1 MVIAT
6 FLTWYIGP
14 TLRRL
19 LMAEVTLR
27 QQSVVSTGSAIS
39 VERLSKRFNGAVA
52 DLWALHEVNCTVQVG
67 EFVVLVGESGCG
79 KTTLLRL
86 IAGLDTPTT
95 GRVLLGNQVVQGPTR
110 EIGFV
115 FQRPVLLAWRTV
127 LDNVLLPVELTRQSR
142 LEARHRAF
150 ELLTL
155 LSLRDF
161 AGHRPHQLSGGMQ
174 QRVALARALLLQPSV
189 LLMDEP
195 FGALD
200 AITREQL
207 NLELLKMWQHGE
219 QTVMFITHDITEA
232 VFLADRVLLMSRRPG
247 TIAHAFP
254 VPLPR
259 PRTLEMRFERR
270 FTDLCHTI
278 HQAMGLLQQG
288 ALYAD

>member
-1 MVIAT
+1 M
-6 FLTWYIGP
+6 P
-14 TLRRL
+14 
-19 LMAEVTLR
+19 LMAEVTMR
-27 QQSVVSTGSAIS
+27 QQSIVSTRSAIS
-39 VERLSKRFNGAVA
+39 VERLSKCFHGPAA
-52 DLWALHEVNCTVQVG
+52 DLWALNEVNCTVQAG
-67 EFVVLVGESGCG
+67 EFVALVGESGCG

-95 GRVLLGNQVVQGPTR
+95 GRVLLGNQVVQGPRR
-110 EIGFV
+110 EVGFV

-127 LDNVLLPVELTRQSR
+127 LDNVLLPVELTRQAR
-142 LEARHRAF
+142 PEARQRAF

-174 QRVALARALLLQPSV
+174 QRVALARALLLHPSV

-219 QTVMFITHDITEA
+219 QTVVFITHDITEA

-259 PRTLEMRFERR
+259 PRTLEMRFERC
-270 FTDLCHTI
+270 FTDLCHDV

-288 ALYAD
+288 VSQAVPFPLSPRRGQ

>member
-1 MVIAT
+1 
-6 FLTWYIGP
+6 
-14 TLRRL
+14 
-19 LMAEVTLR
+19 MADVTMR
-27 QQSVVSTGSAIS
+27 QQPAVSTRSAIG
-39 VERLSKRFNGAVA
+39 VERLSKHFHGATA
-52 DLWALHEVNCTVQVG
+52 DLWALHEVNCTVQAG
-67 EFVVLVGESGCG
+67 EFVALVGESGCG

-95 GRVLLGNQVVQGPTR
+95 GRVLLGNQVVQGPRR

-115 FQRPVLLAWRTV
+115 FQHPVLLAWRTV

-142 LEARHRAF
+142 PEARQRAF

-174 QRVALARALLLQPSV
+174 QRVALARALLLHPSV

-207 NLELLKMWQHGE
+207 NLELLKMWHHDE
-219 QTVMFITHDITEA
+219 QTVVFITHDITEA
-232 VFLADRVLLMSRRPG
+232 VFLADCVLLMSRRPG
-247 TIAHAFP
+247 TIAHTFP

-270 FTDLCHTI
+270 FTDLCHAI
-278 HQAMGLLQQG
+278 HQAMGLLQQRV
-288 ALYAD
+288 LYAD

>member
-1 MVIAT
+1 M
-6 FLTWYIGP
+6 P
-14 TLRRL
+14 
-19 LMAEVTLR
+19 LMADLTVH
-27 QQSVVSTGSAIS
+27 QQSAVLTSSAIS

-52 DLWALHEVNCTVQVG
+52 ALWALHEVNCTVQAG
-67 EFVVLVGESGCG
+67 EFVALVGESGCG

-95 GRVLLGNQVVQGPTR
+95 GRVLLGNQIVQGPRR
-110 EIGFV
+110 EVGFV

-127 LDNVLLPVELTRQSR
+127 LDNVLLPVELTWQSR
-142 LEARHRAF
+142 PEARQRAF

-174 QRVALARALLLQPSV
+174 QRVALARTLLLQPSV

-207 NLELLKMWQHGE
+207 NLELLKMWQNGE
-219 QTVMFITHDITEA
+219 QTVVFITHDITEA

-270 FTDLCHTI
+270 FTELCHDI

-288 ALYAD
+288 VS

>member
-1 MVIAT
+1 M
-6 FLTWYIGP
+6 
-14 TLRRL
+14 L
-19 LMAEVTLR
+19 LMADVTVH
-27 QQSVVSTGSAIS
+27 QQPAVSTRSAIR
-39 VERLSKRFNGAVA
+39 VERLSKRFHGAVA
-52 DLWALHEVNCTVQVG
+52 DLWALHEVNCTIQTG

-95 GRVLLGNQVVQGPTR
+95 GRVLLGSQVVQGPRR
-110 EIGFV
+110 EVGFV

-127 LDNVLLPVELTRQSR
+127 LDNVLLPVELTRQSHSETR
-142 LEARHRAF
+142 QRAF

-161 AGHRPHQLSGGMQ
+161 AGHRPYQLSGGMQ
-174 QRVALARALLLQPSV
+174 QRVALARALLLRPSV

-207 NLELLKMWQHGE
+207 NLELLNMWQHGK
-219 QTVMFITHDITEA
+219 QTVVFITHDITEA

-247 TIAHAFP
+247 TIAHTFP

-270 FTDLCHTI
+270 FTDLCHAI
-278 HQAMGLLQQG
+278 HQAMGLLRQG
-288 ALYAD
+288 AVYAV

>member
-1 MVIAT
+1 M
-6 FLTWYIGP
+6 P
-14 TLRRL
+14 
-19 LMAEVTLR
+19 LMADLTVH
-27 QQSVVSTGSAIS
+27 QQSAVLTSSAIS

-52 DLWALHEVNCTVQVG
+52 ALWALHEVNCTVQAG
-67 EFVVLVGESGCG
+67 EFVALVGESGCG

-95 GRVLLGNQVVQGPTR
+95 GRVLLGNQIVQGPRR
-110 EIGFV
+110 EVGFV
-115 FQRPVLLAWRTV
+115 FQRPVLLGWRTV

-142 LEARHRAF
+142 TEVRQRAF

-219 QTVMFITHDITEA
+219 QTVVFITHDITEA
-232 VFLADRVLLMSRRPG
+232 VFLADRVLLLSRRPG

-270 FTDLCHTI
+270 FTELCHDI

>member
-1 MVIAT
+1 M
-6 FLTWYIGP
+6 P
-14 TLRRL
+14 
-19 LMAEVTLR
+19 LMADVTVH
-27 QQSVVSTGSAIS
+27 QQPAVSTSSAIR
-39 VERLSKRFNGAVA
+39 VERLGKRFHGAVV
-52 DLWALHEVNCTVQVG
+52 DLWALHEVNCTVQAG
-67 EFVVLVGESGCG
+67 EFVALVGESGCG

-95 GRVLLGNQVVQGPTR
+95 GRVLLGNQVVQSPRR
-110 EIGFV
+110 EVGFV

-127 LDNVLLPVELTRQSR
+127 LDNVLLPVELSR
-142 LEARHRAF
+142 LSRSEIRQRAF
-150 ELLTL
+150 ELLSL

-161 AGHRPHQLSGGMQ
+161 AGHRPYQLSGGMQ
-174 QRVALARALLLQPSV
+174 QRVALARTLLLRPSV

-207 NLELLKMWQHGE
+207 NLELLKMWQFGE
-219 QTVMFITHDITEA
+219 QTVVFITHDITEA

-254 VPLPR
+254 VLLPR

-270 FTDLCHTI
+270 FTDLCHAI
-278 HQAMGLLQQG
+278 HQTMGLLQQG
-288 ALYAD
+288 ALYAV

>member
-1 MVIAT
+1 M
-6 FLTWYIGP
+6 P
-14 TLRRL
+14 
-19 LMAEVTLR
+19 LMTDVTMR
-27 QQSVVSTGSAIS
+27 QQPAVSTRSAIG
-39 VERLSKRFNGAVA
+39 VERLSKHFHGATA
-52 DLWALHEVNCTVQVG
+52 DLWALHEVNCTVQAG
-67 EFVVLVGESGCG
+67 EFVALVGESGCG

-95 GRVLLGNQVVQGPTR
+95 GRVLLGNQVVQGPRR

-115 FQRPVLLAWRTV
+115 FQHPVLLAWRTV

-142 LEARHRAF
+142 PEARQRAF

-174 QRVALARALLLQPSV
+174 QRVALARALLLHPSV

-207 NLELLKMWQHGE
+207 NLELLKMWHHDE
-219 QTVMFITHDITEA
+219 QTVVFITHDITEA

-247 TIAHAFP
+247 TIAHTFP

-270 FTDLCHTI
+270 FTDLCQAI

>member
-1 MVIAT
+1 M
-6 FLTWYIGP
+6 P
-14 TLRRL
+14 
-19 LMAEVTLR
+19 LMADLTVH
-27 QQSVVSTGSAIS
+27 QQSAVLTSSAIS

-52 DLWALHEVNCTVQVG
+52 ALWALHEVNCTVQAG
-67 EFVVLVGESGCG
+67 EFVALVGESGCG

-95 GRVLLGNQVVQGPTR
+95 GRVLLGNQIVQGPRR
-110 EIGFV
+110 EVGFV
-115 FQRPVLLAWRTV
+115 FQRPVLLGWRTV

-142 LEARHRAF
+142 TEVRQRAF

-219 QTVMFITHDITEA
+219 QTVVFITHDITEA

-270 FTDLCHTI
+270 FTELCHDI

>member
-1 MVIAT
+1 M
-6 FLTWYIGP
+6 P
-14 TLRRL
+14 
-19 LMAEVTLR
+19 LMAEVTRR

-39 VERLSKRFNGAVA
+39 VERLSKRFKGTVA
-52 DLWALHEVNCTVQVG
+52 NLWALHEVNCTIQAG
-67 EFVVLVGESGCG
+67 EFVALVGESGCG

-86 IAGLDTPTT
+86 IAGLDIPTT
-95 GRVLLGNQVVQGPTR
+95 GRVLLGRQVVQGPTR
-110 EIGFV
+110 EVGFV

-127 LDNVLLPVELTRQSR
+127 LDNVLLPVELAQQARP
-142 LEARHRAF
+142 EARQRAF

-207 NLELLKMWQHGE
+207 NLELLKMWHQCE
-219 QTVMFITHDITEA
+219 QTVVFITHDISEA

-247 TIAHAFP
+247 TIVHVFP

-259 PRTLEMRFERR
+259 PRTLEMRFERC
-270 FTDLCHTI
+270 FTDLCRDI

>member
-1 MVIAT
+1 
-6 FLTWYIGP
+6 
-14 TLRRL
+14 
-19 LMAEVTLR
+19 MAEVTMR
-27 QQSVVSTGSAIS
+27 QQSVVVTGSAIS
-39 VERLSKRFNGAVA
+39 VERLSKRFDGSAA
-52 DLWALHEVNCTVQVG
+52 GMWALHEVTFMVQAG
-67 EFVVLVGESGCG
+67 EFVALVGESGCG

-110 EIGFV
+110 EVGFV
-115 FQRPVLLAWRTV
+115 FQRAVLLAWRTV
-127 LDNVLLPVELTRQSR
+127 LDNILLPVELTQQSS
-142 LEARHRAF
+142 LEARQRAF

-174 QRVALARALLLQPSV
+174 QRVALARALLLHPSV

-207 NLELLKMWQHGE
+207 NLELLNMWHHGE
-219 QTVMFITHDITEA
+219 QTVVFITHDITEA
-232 VFLADRVLLMSRRPG
+232 VFLADRVLLMSQRPG
-247 TIAHAFP
+247 TIVQAFP

-259 PRTLEMRFERR
+259 PRTLEMRFERS
-270 FTDLCHTI
+270 FTDLCHDI
-278 HQAMGLLQQG
+278 HQAMGLLRQRASQA
-288 ALYAD
+288 ALSPLSPDED

>member
-1 MVIAT
+1 
-6 FLTWYIGP
+6 
-14 TLRRL
+14 
-19 LMAEVTLR
+19 MADVTVR
-27 QQSVVSTGSAIS
+27 QQPAVSTSSAIS
-39 VERLSKRFNGAVA
+39 VERLSKRFDGPATSM
-52 DLWALHEVNCTVQVG
+52 WALHELNCTVQAG
-67 EFVVLVGESGCG
+67 EFVALVGESGCG

-86 IAGLDTPTT
+86 IAGLDIPTT

-110 EIGFV
+110 QVGFV

-127 LDNVLLPVELTRQSR
+127 LDNILLPVELARQSR
-142 LEARHRAF
+142 SEARQRAF

-174 QRVALARALLLQPSV
+174 QRVALARALMLHPLV

-207 NLELLKMWQHGE
+207 NLELLTMWHQGE
-219 QTVMFITHDITEA
+219 HTVVFVTHDITEA

-247 TIAHAFP
+247 TIAHVFP

-270 FTDLCHTI
+270 FTDLCHDI

-288 ALYAD
+288 ASQAVLSPLPAGEG

>member
-1 MVIAT
+1 MV
-6 FLTWYIGP
+6 
-14 TLRRL
+14 
-19 LMAEVTLR
+19 EVTMR
-27 QQSVVSTGSAIS
+27 QQSVVSTSSAIS
-39 VERLSKRFNGAVA
+39 VERLSKCFNGAVA
-52 DLWALHEVNCTVQVG
+52 NLWALHEVNCTVQAG
-67 EFVVLVGESGCG
+67 EFVALVGESGCG

-95 GRVLLGNQVVQGPTR
+95 GRVLLGNQVVQGPRR
-110 EIGFV
+110 EVGFV

-127 LDNVLLPVELTRQSR
+127 LDNVLLPVEFIRQAR
-142 LEARHRAF
+142 PEARQRAF

-161 AGHRPHQLSGGMQ
+161 AGHRLYQLSGGMQ
-174 QRVALARALLLQPSV
+174 QRVALARALLLHPSV

-207 NLELLKMWQHGE
+207 NLELLKMWHHDE
-219 QTVMFITHDITEA
+219 QTVVFITHDITEA

-247 TIAHAFP
+247 TMAHTFP

-270 FTDLCHTI
+270 FTDLCHAI